1 MNNFMPSSPASQ
13 ATSSFPSTAFT
24 PPDEIINETLISLF
38 YLTSEGGF
46 MGKDTRIINH
56 REQDGKVQ
64 IELVINGYSF
74 WMDAKE
80 ISLRL
85 NQMQQR
91 RLMSDRTIYFI
102 SDSNGNKE
110 KTLRKVAIKDNLK
123 TKQLSHKEADNGI
136 IQSAA

>member
-13 ATSSFPSTAFT
+13 ATSSFPATAYP

-46 MGKDTRIINH
+46 MSKDTRTVNH

-91 RLMSDRTIYFI
+91 RLMSDRSIYFI
-102 SDSNGNKE
+102 SDSNGKFRCNPRIKSWKE
-110 KTLRKVAIKDNLK
+110 L
-123 TKQLSHKEADNGI
+123 QLEQYQEMSG
-136 IQSAA
+136 SYTR

>member
-1 MNNFMPSSPASQ
+1 
-13 ATSSFPSTAFT
+13 
-24 PPDEIINETLISLF
+24 
-38 YLTSEGGF
+38 

-102 SDSNGNKE
+102 SDSNGKFRCNH
-110 KTLRKVAIKDNLK
+110 RIKSWSDMRLE
-123 TKQLSHKEADNGI
+123 QYQEMSGRYA
-136 IQSAA
+136 Q

>member
-1 MNNFMPSSPASQ
+1 MPSSPASQ

-102 SDSNGNKE
+102 SDSNGKFRCNH
-110 KTLRKVAIKDNLK
+110 RIKSWSDMRLE
-123 TKQLSHKEADNGI
+123 QYQEMSGRYA
-136 IQSAA
+136 Q

>member
-13 ATSSFPSTAFT
+13 ATSSFPATAFT

-46 MGKDTRIINH
+46 MGKDARIVNH

-91 RLMSDRTIYFI
+91 RLMSDRTIYFV
-102 SDSNGNKE
+102 SDSNGKFRCNH
-110 KTLRKVAIKDNLK
+110 RIKSWSDMRME
-123 TKQLSHKEADNGI
+123 QYQEMSRGRI
-136 IQSAA
+136 

>member
-1 MNNFMPSSPASQ
+1 MNNFMPSSPISQ
-13 ATSSFPSTAFT
+13 ATSCKTTISFIPDNALV

-46 MGKDTRIINH
+46 MGKDVRTINH

-74 WMDAKE
+74 WMNAKE

-85 NQMQQR
+85 NQMQR
-91 RLMSDRTIYFI
+91 NRVMSDRTIYFV
-102 SDSNGNKE
+102 SDSNGK
-110 KTLRKVAIKDNLK
+110 LRCNHRIKSWSDMRLEQYQK
-123 TKQLSHKEADNGI
+123 MSEVYAQ
-136 IQSAA
+136 

>member
-46 MGKDTRIINH
+46 MGKDTRIVNH

-74 WMDAKE
+74 WLDAKE

-102 SDSNGNKE
+102 SDSNGKFRCNH
-110 KTLRKVAIKDNLK
+110 RIKSWSDMRLE
-123 TKQLSHKEADNGI
+123 QYQEMSGRYA
-136 IQSAA
+136 Q

>member
-13 ATSSFPSTAFT
+13 ATSSVPSTAFT

-46 MGKDTRIINH
+46 MGKDTRIVNH

-102 SDSNGNKE
+102 SDSNGKFRCNH
-110 KTLRKVAIKDNLK
+110 RIKSWSDMRLE
-123 TKQLSHKEADNGI
+123 QYQEMSGRYA
-136 IQSAA
+136 Q

>member
-91 RLMSDRTIYFI
+91 HLMSDRTIYFI
-102 SDSNGNKE
+102 SDSNGKFRCNH
-110 KTLRKVAIKDNLK
+110 RIKSWSDMRLE
-123 TKQLSHKEADNGI
+123 QYQEMSGRYA
-136 IQSAA
+136 Q

>member
-102 SDSNGNKE
+102 SDSNGKFRCNH
-110 KTLRKVAIKDNLK
+110 RIKSWSDMRLE
-123 TKQLSHKEADNGI
+123 QYQEMSGRYA
-136 IQSAA
+136 Q

>member
-1 MNNFMPSSPASQ
+1 
-13 ATSSFPSTAFT
+13 
-24 PPDEIINETLISLF
+24 
-38 YLTSEGGF
+38 

-102 SDSNGNKE
+102 SDSNGKFRCNH
-110 KTLRKVAIKDNLK
+110 RIKSWSDMRMEQYQEMNRG
-123 TKQLSHKEADNGI
+123 HI
-136 IQSAA
+136 

>member
-13 ATSSFPSTAFT
+13 ATSYFPSTAFT

-102 SDSNGNKE
+102 SDSNGKFRCNH
-110 KTLRKVAIKDNLK
+110 RIKSWSDMRLE
-123 TKQLSHKEADNGI
+123 QYQEMSGRYA
-136 IQSAA
+136 Q